1 MSSKLKDII
10 KVSVKEYLEANE
22 MAMKDAVRGKITGQV
37 QSILIEKGLD
47 EKSEGIKELV
57 ATQVKKQIAEIQENS
72 QIVS

>member
-47 EKSEGIKELV
+47 EKSEGIK
-57 ATQVKKQIAEIQENS
+57 S
-72 QIVS
+72 